1 MSGSSGGANTLMK
14 RVLDT
19 VERFGNAVPQPAV
32 LFSLLIA
39 ILVLLSQ
46 VLQWLGADAAYQRIN
61 PLTHEVE
68 EVTTKVQG
76 LLSAEGIRFICTSVV
91 TNFMN
96 FGPVGIIL
104 VAMIGIGL
112 AERCGLI
119 EALVRKIVLIAPPR
133 TMTAILVTL
142 GVVSSIAADAGYLVL
157 IPLGASAFYSLGR
170 HPLVGLAAA
179 FAGVAATFGANFLV
193 KP

>member
-1 MSGSSGGANTLMK
+1 MSGSSGANNTLMK

-46 VLQWLGADAAYQRIN
+46 VLQWLGAVATYRRIN
-61 PLTHEVE
+61 PQTHAVE

-91 TNFMN
+91 ANFMN

-119 EALVRKIVLIAPPR
+119 EALVRKIVQDR
-133 TMTAILVTL
+133 KS
-142 GVVSSIAADAGYLVL
+142 VV
-157 IPLGASAFYSLGR
+157 
-170 HPLVGLAAA
+170 
-179 FAGVAATFGANFLV
+179 
-193 KP
+193 